1 MQTLPDIPFMKKL
14 ILTAL
19 FLISSLLY
27 SFCENNENDQTDDY
41 SWVYE
46 SVSIDPSDD
55 MYYNQNAKYPPTEGY
70 VQALKWR
77 RNIEFNNASLDKFR
91 LTQNTAIM
99 PFYPFVYMPYGGF
112 SLNRGGELGFLTRFD
127 RIGGSEL
134 GLTVASHYSQN
145 DVLQHYMGVEY
156 PALLNHRMRLFGGST
171 VYTSAPQYQ
180 SLLHYEDESN
190 FLIKAFNKIWSM
202 VRVRFNDVSYTG
214 TEHYFGVDFR
224 IPLIEVN
231 SVTQMKIGYRYVSDR
246 MYKGE
251 QLSLNENNLWFV
263 IRQDFVW
270 DKMRRTATI
279 PVGNELRARFDFIIP
294 TGLGMFGSDFRF
306 KFSVE
311 DKFYKKIY
319 KEFYLAAR
327 VFASVNYNVSDNFS
341 GEPFIRGYK
350 NNELVGWAS
359 ILANVEG
366 NIPLVNADIKS
377 SVSEKTLKIPA
388 KLIIYLALF
397 ADFGVVFDNFDYPID
412 NTWYRPARSSVRN
425 SFDPNRLVYLN
436 VGGNNF
442 FWPAGSLGFGLKVIP
457 KFLHFL
463 IRLDVAFNMT
473 KSIIYQDVS
482 DAFEIS
488 LSFSNAF

>member
-1 MQTLPDIPFMKKL
+1 MKKL
-14 ILTAL
+14 VLTAL

-27 SFCENNENDQTDDY
+27 AFCEDETADP

-46 SVSIDPSDD
+46 YVSIDPSDD
-55 MYYNQNAKYPPTEGY
+55 MYFSTKPKHLQSEAYIRN
-70 VQALKWR
+70 LRWR
-77 RNIEFNNASLDKFR
+77 RHIEFNNGSLDRFR

-112 SLNRGGELGFLTRFD
+112 SLAHGGELGFLTRFD
-127 RIGGSEL
+127 SINNSEVS
-134 GLTVASHYSQN
+134 LTVASHYSQN

-156 PALLNHRMRLFGGST
+156 PALLGHRMRLFGGST

-214 TEHYFGVDFR
+214 TEHYFGVDYR
-224 IPLIEVN
+224 IPLIDVN
-231 SVTQMKIGYRYVSDR
+231 SVTQVKIGYRYVFNR
-246 MYKGE
+246 MFDGAE
-251 QLSLNENNLWFV
+251 QTVNDHNLWLV
-263 IRQDFVW
+263 LRQDFVW
-270 DKMRRTATI
+270 DKMRQTSTI
-279 PVGNELRARFDFIIP
+279 PVGNEIRARFDFIIP

-311 DKFYKKIY
+311 DQFNKKIY
-319 KEFYLAAR
+319 KEFYLSAR
-327 VFASVNYNVSDNFS
+327 LFASVNYNVSDNFS
-341 GEPFIRGYK
+341 GEPFMRGYK
-350 NNELVGWAS
+350 GNELVGWAS

-366 NIPLVNADIKS
+366 NIPLVNADITS
-377 SVSEKTLKIPA
+377 SVSEKTFRTPA
-388 KLIIYLALF
+388 KLILYLAFF

-412 NTWYRPARSSVRN
+412 NTWYRPARNSVKN
-425 SFDPNRLVYLN
+425 SFERDRLVYLS
-436 VGGNNF
+436 VGNGNY
-442 FWPAGSLGFGLKVIP
+442 FWPAGSLGFGIKLMP

-463 IRLDVAFNMT
+463 ARLDVAFNMT

-488 LSFSNAF
+488 LSFSQAW